1 MSRQAPSIIINR
13 KVLWVLCL
21 LLGMACCCK
30 GKAVKSTDPAEAR
43 QQAQQPDQP
52 SMQKDDGAAPA
63 SSNDSAL
70 EGGGQQ
76 PRGPLYLIV
85 GGDVML
91 QMQLIDIAALQS
103 EESGEED
110 RARGWK
116 KFFHALEPILEKYEK
131 SGESALIVNL
141 ESPVAEERQAPT
153 SYPPVFNG
161 PAEALEGMKLA
172 GVDYVTLAN
181 NHAFDQGRAGL
192 NETMEAA
199 RSAGIGI
206 IGAGEG
212 AGEARKPVFVGDGK
226 AVPKVAVLSYLMRS
240 ADKGK
245 EPETKPAIALLDEAS
260 AGEVS
265 QAAGTEGVDAVVVII
280 HWIGEFVEKPH
291 KAWRE
296 AVEGLVGAGADAVIC
311 HGPHV
316 VGPAE
321 WIEKDGRKGFVAWSL
336 GNLVANFG
344 WEVYPTNTMSLQEGK
359 TSAQRKKARYEALA
373 VLELA
378 RSADDA
384 GGALKKAWLYP
395 LWLEDNRYAS
405 FRKGGAARAIFPM
418 PIPSCRPE
426 QKTGCP
432 AGAKKKEC
440 PLRWEMIFEAGQY
453 MVEDLWGKTWPDLQ
467 PCDEGLGAVD
477 LPPMKVEFVF

>member
-1 MSRQAPSIIINR
+1 MARRQYA
-13 KVLWVLCL
+13 WVFCL

-30 GKAVKSTDPAEAR
+30 GKAVKSTDTVE
-43 QQAQQPDQP
+43 AQQPDQP
-52 SMQKDDGAAPA
+52 SMQKADDAAPA
-63 SSNDSAL
+63 SSLDHAQ
-70 EGGGQQ
+70 EGSGQR
-76 PRGPLYLIV
+76 PPGPLYLIV

-91 QMQLIDIAALQS
+91 QMQLIEIVALQP
-103 EESGEED
+103 EEEN
-110 RARGWK
+110 RAGGWK
-116 KFFHALEPILEKYEK
+116 KFFHALEPILAKVEKG
-131 SGESALIVNL
+131 GETALIVNL

-172 GVDYVTLAN
+172 GVDYVTMAN

-192 NETMEAA
+192 GETMEAV
-199 RSAGIGI
+199 RGAGLGI
-206 IGAGEG
+206 IGAGDG

-226 AVPKVAVLSYLMRS
+226 TVPRVAVLSYLLRPG
-240 ADKGK
+240 DKGK
-245 EPETKPAIALLDEAS
+245 EPEEKPAIALLDEAS
-260 AGEVS
+260 PGEVS
-265 QAAGTEGVDAVVVII
+265 QAAGTDGVDAVVVII
-280 HWIGEFVEKPH
+280 HWIGEFVEKPR
-291 KAWRE
+291 KAWKD
-296 AVEGLVGAGADAVIC
+296 AVEGLVGAGADAVVC

-359 TSAQRKKARYEALA
+359 TSAQRKKTRCEALA
-373 VLELA
+373 VLELV
-378 RSADDA
+378 RSADES
-384 GGALKKAWLYP
+384 GSALTKVSLYP

-418 PIPSCRPE
+418 PIPSCSPE

-440 PLRWEMIFEAGQY
+440 PLRWEMIFEAGRT
-453 MVEDLWGKTWPDLQ
+453 MVEGLWGKPWPGLQ
-467 PCDEGLGAVD
+467 PCDEGLDAID